1 MKPRLIPVVMV
12 GACALLGVKLVD
24 VWSVLQAHAATAQA
38 QPASEAQ
45 PAAEA
50 KPTAAHDA
58 APAPPTADAKGEA
71 PADSADPAVAA
82 KDANS
87 ATDPLLMSPEEID
100 LLQKLAARRK
110 ELDSRAQE
118 ISQQEV
124 LLKAA
129 EQRIDDKISKLSTI
143 ENGINV
149 KVQQK
154 EQQDAERI
162 KGLVK
167 IYETM
172 KPAEAARIFE
182 GLDMAVLLDVLD
194 HMKERKVAPIL
205 AALDPD
211 RAKQITVA
219 LAARRDQQAKNSAA
233 SAAAAQAAPAAA
245 AADAKPAPQAGATQ

>member
-129 EQRIDDKISKLSTI
+129 EQRIDDKISKLSSI

-219 LAARRDQQAKNSAA
+219 LAARRDQQAKNGAA
-233 SAAAAQAAPAAA
+233 GAAAAAQAGPA
-245 AADAKPAPQAGATQ
+245 AADAKPAPQGDATQ

>member
-1 MKPRLIPVVMV
+1 MKSRLIPVVIV

-24 VWSVLQAHAATAQA
+24 AWSVIQAQAATAQ
-38 QPASEAQ
+38 PA
-45 PAAEA
+45 PEA
-50 KPTAAHDA
+50 KPE
-58 APAPPTADAKGEA
+58 PAPGAAEPAAGSKPQSKAEA
-71 PADSADPAVAA
+71 PADSVDPAVAA
-82 KDANS
+82 KDATPT
-87 ATDPLLMSPEEID
+87 TDPLLMSPEEIE

-129 EQRIDDKISKLSTI
+129 EQRIDDKISKLSSI
-143 ENGINV
+143 ESGIDV

-154 EQQDAERI
+154 EQQDAQRI
-162 KGLVK
+162 QGLVK

-182 GLDMAVLLDVLD
+182 GLDMPVLLDVLD

-219 LAARRDQQAKNSAA
+219 LAVRRDQQAKNSTAA
-233 SAAAAQAAPAAA
+233 AAPAAQAPA
-245 AADAKPAPQAGATQ
+245 AAPKPAPQGATP